1 MPRSHPEGR
10 DWAVHRIANTT
21 APVVIDIGCGEG
33 TYSDLARGWRA
44 DALWVGVEVWEP
56 YVDEFELWR
65 KYDVVAVKDVREFP
79 FPRMPFVLL
88 AGDVLEHMPRS
99 DAIALLER
107 AKTHAEAIMISVP
120 VVEYPQ
126 HAHEDGNPFEA
137 HLDQWTF
144 GTMWEYLT
152 DGVLEGW
159 RGDVVGR
166 FWWTP
171 HENRDPDPV
180 SGNRGQGS
188 GVDVG
193 AVVDHP
199 ELSDANSCG

>member
-10 DWAVHRIANTT
+10 DWAVHRIAKTT

-33 TYSDLARGWRA
+33 TYSDLARGWRS

-65 KYDVVAVKDVREFP
+65 KYDVVAVKDAREFP
-79 FPRMPFVLL
+79 FRQMPFVLL

-159 RGDVVGR
+159 RGNVVGR

-171 HENRDPDPV
+171 HENRHPDTVPGDP
-180 SGNRGQGS
+180 GQGS

-193 AVVDHP
+193 AVVDHQQ
-199 ELSDANSCG
+199 LSDANSCG